1 MLNYSWRRNHMK
13 KEIETNTTDIVKGA
27 IKDSEMTM
35 ADYAKELG
43 VSPQALNG
51 RLNRNNNLS
60 IGMIVEMLGKLGYSV
75 YVVPDGKVVKDG
87 KKIDL
92 VLEKKENKEE

>member
-1 MLNYSWRRNHMK
+1 MSN
-13 KEIETNTTDIVKGA
+13 EIETNTIDVVKEA
-27 IKDSEMTM
+27 IKDSDKTM
-35 ADYAKELG
+35 AGYAKDLG
-43 VSPQALNG
+43 ISPQALNG

-75 YVVPDGKVVKDG
+75 YVVPDGNVVKDG

-92 VLEKKENKEE
+92 ILQKEKEDKKV